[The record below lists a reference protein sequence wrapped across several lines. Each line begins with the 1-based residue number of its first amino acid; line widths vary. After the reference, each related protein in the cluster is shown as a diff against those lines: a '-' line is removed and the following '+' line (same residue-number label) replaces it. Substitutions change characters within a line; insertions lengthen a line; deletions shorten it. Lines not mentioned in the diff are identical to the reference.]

1 VVGSDPAVVLPANA
15 PEGWLRL
22 ETAVH
27 EEPQTTLA
35 LAGREVSSQEGE
47 GVVVTR
53 DASMPEIQ

>member
-1 VVGSDPAVVLPANA
+1 
-15 PEGWLRL
+15 LRL